1 MLAKAA
7 RIVRNES
14 ETLVVVKS
22 LSLHGERAQNEFRT
36 ELEMFGKLN
45 HKNIV
50 KVLGVSRD
58 TDTQYLITEYCEWVS
73 TGI

>member
-22 LSLHGERAQNEFRT
+22 LSLHGERAQTEFRT